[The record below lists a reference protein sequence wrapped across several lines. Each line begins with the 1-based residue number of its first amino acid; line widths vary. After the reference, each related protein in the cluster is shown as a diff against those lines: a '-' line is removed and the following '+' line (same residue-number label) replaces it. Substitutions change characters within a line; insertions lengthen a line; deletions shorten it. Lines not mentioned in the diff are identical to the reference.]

1 VTLEPLRP
9 RAAHVVQ
16 LRSIAAVRQG
26 GSDGPKD
33 RQEIHPRFPHAISPR
48 VLWARVSANTW
59 KLLGDN
65 VKFEAR
71 NGYGPTDCEARHA
84 RA

>member
-1 VTLEPLRP
+1 MARKTAKRYIPDSPTL
-9 RAAHVVQ
+9 
-16 LRSIAAVRQG
+16 
-26 GSDGPKD
+26 
-33 RQEIHPRFPHAISPR
+33 FPPR

-71 NGYGPTDCEARHA
+71 NGYGPTDREARHA